1 MRGIRKYMKVG
12 EMESNMDE
20 KINGTIK
27 ISEEVIASI
36 ATTAAMEIEG
46 VYKVN
51 TKMSP
56 SVKNISS
63 QLKHIVKGVNIIKD
77 DDGVDITLQ
86 LVIKHGYNI
95 PEVSQKVQKNISEA
109 LSGMTGLV
117 IKRVNVIVASVSE
130 EKAKT
135 K

>member
-1 MRGIRKYMKVG
+1 MKVG

-27 ISEEVIASI
+27 ISEEVIAAI

-63 QLKHIVKGVNIIKD
+63 QLKHIVKGVNIVKD

-95 PEVSQKVQKNISEA
+95 PEVSQKVQKNISES

-117 IKRVNVIVASVSE
+117 IKRVNVIVASVAE
-130 EKAKT
+130 EKTKT

>member
-1 MRGIRKYMKVG
+1 
-12 EMESNMDE
+12 MDE

-36 ATTAAMEIEG
+36 ANTAAMEIEG

-51 TKMSP
+51 QKMSP
-56 SVKNISS
+56 SVKNISA
-63 QLKHIVKGVNIIKD
+63 QLKHIVKGVNIINAE
-77 DDGVDITLQ
+77 DGVDITLQ
-86 LVIKHGYNI
+86 IIIKHGYNI
-95 PEVSQKVQKNISEA
+95 PEVAQKVQRNIADA
-109 LSGMTGLV
+109 LSGMTGLT
-117 IKRVNVIVASVSE
+117 IKRVNVIVTSVVE